1 MRIKGVNYVNRTK
14 DAIADAFFELLTERP
29 LSKITVKDIVDRCGI
44 NRNTFYYHFEGI
56 PSLLEQTVKCM
67 SDEIIQAHSKS
78 GSPMD
83 CIAPFVQYCTDN
95 KRAILHIYRSVQREV
110 FLTYLDRTA
119 MYIVSQ
125 YVEATTAGLFTSE
138 SHTKEKRL
146 LIRYYKCT
154 LVGALLD
161 WLDTG
166 MEYDLLAAAQ
176 DICELFAGSGKQ
188 AFLKCLE
195 MD

>member
-1 MRIKGVNYVNRTK
+1 MNRLNRTK
-14 DAIADAFFELLTERP
+14 DAIADAFFELLAERP

-56 PSLLEQTVKCM
+56 PSLLEETVKYM
-67 SDEIIQAHSKS
+67 TDQIIQAHSKF

-95 KRAILHIYRSVQREV
+95 KKAILHIYRSVQREV
-110 FLTYLDRTA
+110 FLTYLDRAA
-119 MYIVSQ
+119 MYTVSQ
-125 YVEATTAGLFTSE
+125 YVEATTADLFFSE
-138 SHTKEKRL
+138 SHAKEKSL

-154 LVGALLD
+154 LVGSLLD

-166 MEYDLLAAAQ
+166 MEYDLLAAAES
-176 DICELFAGSGKQ
+176 ICELFAGSGKQ

-195 MD
+195 MN

>member
-1 MRIKGVNYVNRTK
+1 MNGLNRTK
-14 DAIADAFFELLTERP
+14 DAIADAFLELLKERP

-176 DICELFAGSGKQ
+176 NICELFAGSGKQ

-195 MD
+195 MN

>member
-1 MRIKGVNYVNRTK
+1 MNRLNRTK
-14 DAIADAFFELLTERP
+14 DAIADAFLALLTERP
-29 LSKITVKDIVDRCGI
+29 LNKITVKDIVDRCGI

-56 PSLLEQTVKCM
+56 PSLLEQTVKYM
-67 SDEIIQAHSKS
+67 TDQIIQTHSKF

-95 KRAILHIYRSVQREV
+95 KKAILHIYRSVQREV
-110 FLTYLDRTA
+110 FLTYLDRSA

-125 YVEATTAGLFTSE
+125 YVEATTAGLFSSE
-138 SHTKEKRL
+138 HQTKEKNL

-154 LVGALLD
+154 LVGSLLD
-161 WLDTG
+161 WLNAG
-166 MEYDLLAAAQ
+166 MEYDLSAAAES
-176 DICELFAGSGKQ
+176 ICELFAGSGKQ

-195 MD
+195 MK

>member
-1 MRIKGVNYVNRTK
+1 MSSLNRTK
-14 DAIADAFFELLTERP
+14 EAIVDAFGELLTERP
-29 LSKITVKDIVDRCGI
+29 LNKITVKDIVDRCGI

-56 PSLLEQTVKCM
+56 PSLMEQTVKSM
-67 SDEIIQAHSKS
+67 TDQIIQAHSKF

-95 KRAILHIYRSVQREV
+95 KKAILHIYRSVQREV
-110 FLTYLDRTA
+110 FLNYLNRAA

-125 YVEATTAGLFTSE
+125 YVQATTAGLFPSE
-138 SHTKEKRL
+138 SHAKERNL

-154 LVGALLD
+154 LVGGLLD

-166 MEYDLLAAAQ
+166 MKYDLLAAAES
-176 DICELFAGSGKQ
+176 ICDLFAGSGKQ

-195 MD
+195 MEN